1 MTVRLL
7 VKGRAWLASRRIALV
22 KADCYRALQKCIN
35 NIMVINAPPGLYLQ
49 FVHLRDQ
56 QVPRKLFL
64 GGEWF
69 YCVTFTIALRR
80 HGDSRATVLYNYL
93 YPTGGWRFI
102 EERNAPGSGD
112 HRDTNRDTKRWNADA
127 TVPGQLILHLET
139 NPVPSIALTHALIHF
154 LLLLKW
160 KGLTSKNGFTG
171 IKRRICILVA
181 RKSNSEWFVH
191 MYIGSQV

>member
-1 MTVRLL
+1 
-7 VKGRAWLASRRIALV
+7 
-22 KADCYRALQKCIN
+22 
-35 NIMVINAPPGLYLQ
+35 MVINAPPGLYLQ

-64 GGEWF
+64 DGEWF
-69 YCVTFTIALRR
+69 YCVTFTIALHR

-102 EERNAPGSGD
+102 EEWNAPGSGD
-112 HRDTNRDTKRWNADA
+112 HRDTNRDTKRWNA

-139 NPVPSIALTHALIHF
+139 NPVPSIALTHSLIHF
-154 LLLLKW
+154 LLMLKR
-160 KGLTSKNGFTG
+160 KSLTSKNGFTG

-181 RKSNSEWFVH
+181 RRVIQSGLSYVH
-191 MYIGSQV
+191 RLARYNVSYTE

>member
-1 MTVRLL
+1 M
-7 VKGRAWLASRRIALV
+7 ASRRTTLV

-35 NIMVINAPPGLYLQ
+35 NIMVINAPSGLYLQ

-64 GGEWF
+64 DGEWF

-102 EERNAPGSGD
+102 EKRNAPGSGN
-112 HRDTNRDTKRWNADA
+112 HRDTNRDTLNRGRDGPRPIDFTPRNKSCSVDRINA
-127 TVPGQLILHLET
+127 
-139 NPVPSIALTHALIHF
+139 
-154 LLLLKW
+154 
-160 KGLTSKNGFTG
+160 
-171 IKRRICILVA
+171 C
-181 RKSNSEWFVH
+181 SNSLFAFAQTERFDEQERFLW
-191 MYIGSQV
+191 Y